1 MRKLTDFQVV
11 ILFLLISIPLLT
23 IFLILVYMCGI
34 GVSW

>member
-11 ILFLLISIPLLT
+11 ILTLLLGTPLLT
-23 IFLILVYMCGI
+23 IFLILVYMCGV

>member
-1 MRKLTDFQVV
+1 MRKLTDFQII
-11 ILFLLISIPLLT
+11 ILFLLIGTPLLA

>member
-11 ILFLLISIPLLT
+11 MLTLLLGTPLLI

>member
-1 MRKLTDFQVV
+1 MRKLTEFQII
-11 ILFLLISIPLLT
+11 ILFLLIDTSLLT

>member
-1 MRKLTDFQVV
+1 MKKLTDFQV
-11 ILFLLISIPLLT
+11 IMLTLLFGIPLLT

>member
-1 MRKLTDFQVV
+1 MKKLTDFQVV
-11 ILFLLISIPLLT
+11 VLTLLLGIPLLT

>member
-1 MRKLTDFQVV
+1 MRKLTDFEIV
-11 ILFLLISIPLLT
+11 ILFLLIGTPLLV

>member
-11 ILFLLISIPLLT
+11 MLTLLLSTPLLA

>member
-1 MRKLTDFQVV
+1 MKKLTDFQIV
-11 ILFLLISIPLLT
+11 ILFLLIGIPLLT